1 MGNRHSTPAPAAAT
15 LASSSPNCPS
25 HLPSLLPRLAD
36 VELALVLQWLN
47 AHEHIAA
54 ARACKSLYAA
64 SGSPVAWSGV
74 LVHIES
80 LLQPGHFSLR
90 DPIDYATAARGQS
103 HRPWGEGA
111 GVSSLQELLERL
123 AHPPFSGAG
132 VRLTWGHERQASSG
146 LFPSRLSELLRVRRL
161 RGLEIL
167 PHTQWHPQQDRQL
180 YKQLVHHPAMKQLQ
194 ELIIRCSFDSAN
206 ALRFLPS
213 ALPHLHTLGL
223 LADIERDEDGDVK
236 VAPADWLQP
245 LLSMPSLTDLRRS
258 LCVGTAP
265 VHELRLLGQCGSLR
279 RLTLRGAY
287 FAPGSLEALFP
298 PALAEDQRTLTSS
311 LRHLSLLR
319 CHADG
324 WSFRMRGPGNK
335 GPPLSEWTD
344 AFARLRNTLESL
356 TLDEVDGIDTVLR
369 SLADAQGQAQGQ
381 ARLPSALRR
390 LHVVSDSAGGASRSE
405 VCMVIPRTKPS
416 VNALKQLLIACPLL
430 HATLRLDSFAIVLA
444 RNGDEG
450 SSVVRRREANDV
462 LDKLRAKY
470 ADVPRCTVLD
480 C

>member
-1 MGNRHSTPAPAAAT
+1 MGNRHSIPAPAAAT
-15 LASSSPNCPS
+15 LASSSPNRPS
-25 HLPSLLPRLAD
+25 SLLPRLAD

-47 AHEHIAA
+47 AREHIAA
-54 ARACKSLYAA
+54 ARACKTLHAA

-74 LVHIES
+74 LVHIEA
-80 LLQPGHFSLR
+80 LLQPGRFILR
-90 DPIDYATAARGQS
+90 DPIDCATAARGQS
-103 HRPWGEGA
+103 QRPQGEGA
-111 GVSSLQELLERL
+111 GVSSLHELLERL

-132 VRLTWGHERQASSG
+132 VRLTWGHEKQASAE

-161 RGLEIL
+161 RGLETL
-167 PHTQWHPQQDRQL
+167 PHTQWHPEQDREL

-194 ELIIRCSFDSAN
+194 ELIIRCPFDSVN
-206 ALRFLPS
+206 ALRFLPA

-223 LADIERDEDGDVK
+223 LADNERDEDGNVK
-236 VAPADWLQP
+236 VASADWLQP

-258 LCVGTAP
+258 LCMGAAP
-265 VHELRLLGQCGSLR
+265 MHELRLLGQCSSLR

-298 PALAEDQRTLTSS
+298 PSLAEDQRTLTSS
-311 LRHLSLLR
+311 LRQLSLLR

-344 AFARLRNTLESL
+344 AFVRLGNTLESL
-356 TLDEVDGIDTVLR
+356 TLDEVDGIDRLLQA
-369 SLADAQGQAQGQ
+369 LADAQQGQ
-381 ARLPSALRR
+381 DLSALRR
-390 LHVVSDSAGGASRSE
+390 LHVVSDSANGARSSE
-405 VCMVIPRTKPS
+405 VCMVVPRTKPS
-416 VNALKQLLIACPLL
+416 VNALKQLLTACPLL
-430 HATLRLDSFAIVLA
+430 HATLRLDSFAFVLA
-444 RNGDEG
+444 RNGGEG
-450 SSVVRRREANDV
+450 SSVVRRREAKDV